1 MNIKCATVLKD
12 HPGVLAQ
19 SKKYPNL
26 SDIPYPK
33 FDVPKTFNGLDVWK
47 DLITFVPNNFGYAS
61 WAYITKEMFILRL
74 NISAY
79 HSFYVPSLSQY
90 EMLLMID
97 KPQFKADPSCL
108 SFSKQEQNIYEGYSI
123 YDALEY
129 CYLYG
134 FPLMNNFNDELLQEN
149 NINLLTIKTFDEK
162 IEIVKKNKEL
172 LDRSHCIRKINDKY
186 VARRVFRLDAI
197 VNVGLGTDESL
208 EDDIKSIQKDLFGFG
223 PLMTGFL
230 VYDDFLNSYDGKSIY
245 TGPSPGSKPVGGHA
259 LGLLGWGED
268 PKDGRYW
275 ITLFGTG
282 GGWGLFGVCK
292 IKMGIKECM
301 LEKNVI
307 TIMPELPNNYLPPNT
322 MMKNI
327 DPTLAS
333 KRIYIDPLTFYT
345 DETTSLLQ
353 KGVIVSEGT
362 ARGLGIQKLIENPN
376 DMFYIFNLA
385 GNLNIY
391 DSVKD
396 LQYRLPQECPVN
408 IYVVALTIVS
418 MILLV
423 FISSRLFV
431 S

>member
-1 MNIKCATVLKD
+1 
-12 HPGVLAQ
+12 
-19 SKKYPNL
+19 
-26 SDIPYPK
+26 
-33 FDVPKTFNGLDVWK
+33 
-47 DLITFVPNNFGYAS
+47 
-61 WAYITKEMFILRL
+61 
-74 NISAY
+74 
-79 HSFYVPSLSQY
+79 
-90 EMLLMID
+90 
-97 KPQFKADPSCL
+97 
-108 SFSKQEQNIYEGYSI
+108 
-123 YDALEY
+123 
-129 CYLYG
+129 
-134 FPLMNNFNDELLQEN
+134 
-149 NINLLTIKTFDEK
+149 
-162 IEIVKKNKEL
+162 
-172 LDRSHCIRKINDKY
+172 
-186 VARRVFRLDAI
+186 
-197 VNVGLGTDESL
+197 
-208 EDDIKSIQKDLFGFG
+208 
-223 PLMTGFL
+223 
-230 VYDDFLNSYDGKSIY
+230 
-245 TGPSPGSKPVGGHA
+245 
-259 LGLLGWGED
+259 
-268 PKDGRYW
+268 
-275 ITLFGTG
+275 
-282 GGWGLFGVCK
+282 
-292 IKMGIKECM
+292 M